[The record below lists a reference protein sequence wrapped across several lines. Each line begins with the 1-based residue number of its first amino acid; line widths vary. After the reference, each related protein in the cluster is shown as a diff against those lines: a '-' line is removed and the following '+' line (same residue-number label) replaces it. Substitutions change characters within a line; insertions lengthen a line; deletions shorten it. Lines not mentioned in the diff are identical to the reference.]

1 MMHIETSQEIE
12 ALALERA
19 AANGITV
26 GDYISNLILSDDEM
40 ARSVEAL
47 DFAMDDVRN
56 GRTMSIAE
64 AKSRVEETFGLRAR
78 S

>member
-12 ALALERA
+12 ALAQERA

-40 ARSVEAL
+40 AKSVEAL

>member
-12 ALALERA
+12 ALAQERA

-26 GDYISNLILSDDEM
+26 GDYISNLILNDDEM
-40 ARSVEAL
+40 AKSVEAL

-64 AKSRVEETFGLRAR
+64 AKSRIEETFGLRAR